1 MAFDWDDSDDR
12 RCFKNVSFGGVATVL
27 LVLAA
32 SLLGTSLKRLESTG
46 ACAPPRSSNRPSS
59 PRPSAP
65 RVSHSRVSPF
75 PSRSEYGLAYDWH
88 SKTLADEAL
97 SGGLHA
103 GPPGFIFIKFPSTQ
117 ISADINDATCVS
129 KDGLRVKFGVSFQ
142 YQLPREWVKPVV
154 VKYRDM
160 DKWASIVR
168 AAGMS
173 AVQHSCSKYLT
184 VAFQNKR
191 GIIQGEM
198 ESKLRIKLE
207 GPDGDGAGGVY
218 ARAIS
223 LQLTNVELPE
233 EYREA
238 VSEKQQADE
247 DIELAKNQRT
257 QETTKANTEL
267 LAAAEEAKKINNTAT
282 NEADVITIEATEKA
296 TEVTY
301 AFGIEKALYTKIK
314 ADNDFTVEALL
325 QYLANRLYEENSR
338 PVDAMM
344 SSPAYLNSQTTG
356 EMSYVM

>member
-1 MAFDWDDSDDR
+1 MRPAQ
-12 RCFKNVSFGGVATVL
+12 L
-27 LVLAA
+27 
-32 SLLGTSLKRLESTG
+32 
-46 ACAPPRSSNRPSS
+46 SNRPSS
-59 PRPSAP
+59 PRISAP
-65 RVSHSRVSPF
+65 RVSHSIYVSPF